1 MLKQKLLFAATSLL
15 ALLLV
20 STSAQAQY
28 DDMYYDPDE
37 FRSVEPAPD
46 YYQEDYA
53 ERSDAPRDNAF
64 RSSSSYADDYYDYA
78 YSSRI
83 RRFNRPYAGFGYYDP
98 VYVDVAYYDPF
109 FRPFG
114 TTSLIY
120 NSGFGYNRFNRFG
133 RGAFLEPVITPY
145 GVAYVDRGFGGWN
158 RGFGWNDPFYGNAW
172 GGGGFGRGYYG
183 AGAWGGGG
191 FGGGGF
197 VTPGGYYCPPA
208 WGGGNTYVV
217 NNNVNNA
224 PARRTVTSVPR
235 AATTSIAD
243 RVARNRGNTTVTPRS
258 LDNRGTTATRS
269 SSGRTVRSAD
279 RGSNT
284 RIDRSRTTVTPRSAT
299 QSRTY
304 SPSRSATRTRTYT
317 PSRST
322 TPTRSSA
329 TPSRSTTPRSYSPSR
344 STTPTRSYSPS
355 RSTSPT
361 RSYTPSRSSS
371 PTRSYSPSSSSSSRS
386 SGSTRS
392 TTTTRSTT
400 RGGGRGGR

>member
-98 VYVDVAYYDPF
+98 VYVDMAYYDPF
-109 FRPFG
+109 FQPFG

-133 RGAFLEPVITPY
+133 RSAFLEPVVTPY

-172 GGGGFGRGYYG
+172 GAGGFGRGYYG
-183 AGAWGGGG
+183 GGLGYGG
-191 FGGGGF
+191 FGGGAF

-217 NNNVNNA
+217 NNNVSDA

-243 RVARNRGNTTVTPRS
+243 RVARTRQNTTVTPRS
-258 LDNRGTTATRS
+258 LDRGTTATRS
-269 SSGRTVRSAD
+269 SNGRTLRTAD
-279 RGSNT
+279 RSSNG
-284 RIDRSRTTVTPRSAT
+284 RIDRSRTTVTPRSNTRSAT
-299 QSRTY
+299 PSRSYT
-304 SPSRSATRTRTYT
+304 PSRSATRTRTYT

-329 TPSRSTTPRSYSPSR
+329 TPSRSSSP
-344 STTPTRSYSPS
+344 RSYSPS

-361 RSYTPSRSSS
+361 RSYSPSRSSS
-371 PTRSYSPSSSSSSRS
+371 TRSYSPSSSSRSSG